1 MNRSIS
7 LPLTLA
13 VVLASQVAL
22 GGCNKKQD
30 VTTSPD
36 TGVSAPAT
44 TGMGASSAPMDS
56 ISSASA
62 VAGSD
67 AASAASAAASDA
79 AMAASR

>member
-13 VVLASQVAL
+13 VVLVSQVAL
-22 GGCNKKQD
+22 GGCNKKED
-30 VTTSPD
+30 VNTSTD
-36 TGVSAPAT
+36 NAASAPAT
-44 TGMGASSAPMDS
+44 SMGSTSAPMDS

-62 VAGSD
+62 VAG
-67 AASAASAAASDA
+67 ANAASAAASDA

>member
-13 VVLASQVAL
+13 VVLASQLAL

-30 VTTSPD
+30 VNTPPGD
-36 TGVSAPAT
+36 TAASAPDMSSSSS
-44 TGMGASSAPMDS
+44 MGVASAPMDS
-56 ISSASA
+56 
-62 VAGSD
+62 
-67 AASAASAAASDA
+67 ASAAMQAASDA

>member
-7 LPLTLA
+7 LSLTFA
-13 VVLASQVAL
+13 VVLVSQVAL
-22 GGCNKKQD
+22 GGCNKKED
-30 VTTSPD
+30 VTPSTD
-36 TGVSAPAT
+36 ATASAPAT

-67 AASAASAAASDA
+67 AASAAAMAASDA

>member
-7 LPLTLA
+7 LSLTLA

-22 GGCNKKQD
+22 GGCNKKED
-30 VTTSPD
+30 VNAPTDSSA
-36 TGVSAPAT
+36 SAPAT
-44 TGMGASSAPMDS
+44 TSMGTASAPMDS

-62 VAGSD
+62 VAGAD
-67 AASAASAAASDA
+67 SAASGA